1 MSEERRWG
9 QKGDA
14 WLPIH
19 PIAPRLERMRA
30 RVSTVSTGRYRGQN
44 LITVSVIIL
53 QRLMVAP
60 LGDRTA
66 GKKVENKM

>member
-1 MSEERRWG
+1 
-9 QKGDA
+9 
-14 WLPIH
+14 
-19 PIAPRLERMRA
+19 MRA

-66 GKKVENKM
+66 GKKLENKM